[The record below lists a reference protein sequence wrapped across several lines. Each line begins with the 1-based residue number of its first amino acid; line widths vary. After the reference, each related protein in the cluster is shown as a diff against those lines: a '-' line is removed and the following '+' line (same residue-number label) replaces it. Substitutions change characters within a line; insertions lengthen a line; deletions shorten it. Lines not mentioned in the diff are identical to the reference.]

1 MTAVRARGRPKGSG
15 INDQHRLVEI
25 GRLIAADSR
34 MKPTTAIKALGIS
47 DPSTIRRLRDKYNL
61 GQIGGQDPTAAC
73 APAGMQGA
81 VRTAALSTSEPV
93 RKADADVESHL
104 GPRPDPISPKAS
116 SAAPSAGAPQASPST
131 ETRDEPAFPL
141 AVALFGFGLNAAT
154 AIFEQQMSI
163 AQSVLKLPQVRN
175 LMRSQIA
182 FTELMLDVTRPSPG
196 PRTVH

>member
-15 INDQHRLVEI
+15 INDQQRLVEI

-34 MKPTTAIKALGIS
+34 MKPTTAIKALGIT

-61 GQIGGQDPTAAC
+61 GQIGGQDPSAAC

-93 RKADADVESHL
+93 RKADADVEPPPADVARETPSARPSTG
-104 GPRPDPISPKAS
+104 GPQ
-116 SAAPSAGAPQASPST
+116 AAPSN
-131 ETRDEPAFPL
+131 ETRETPIPL

-196 PRTVH
+196 SRTVH